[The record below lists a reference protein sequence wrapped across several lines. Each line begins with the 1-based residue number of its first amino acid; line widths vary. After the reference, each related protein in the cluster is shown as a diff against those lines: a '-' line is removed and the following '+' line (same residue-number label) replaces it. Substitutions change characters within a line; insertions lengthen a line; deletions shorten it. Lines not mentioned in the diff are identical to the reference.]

1 MFWVMIMKK
10 TVCAA
15 LALCLILSACGEA
28 APAETQE
35 PSEEVGSVVK
45 VACVCAQPS
54 VFGPTSLN
62 GYEYQITHYDY
73 GEQERYIADLTAG
86 NAPDLVLFGTTPFV
100 EYPGLDVNNEYYDD
114 LYEYIDADDMLSR
127 DSFLPNL
134 LEAMSRDGELKFLCR
149 QVTIASFVARRS
161 AVGDGYG
168 LLPSDY
174 ERIMAENPGYQS
186 LFDTFVTKSSLLDS
200 VCIISESAFTDRENA
215 SCDFDNDYF
224 RSLLEFCNSSPYDEY
239 VDGQS
244 TYDFDNVLLKRE
256 YLKFSAQIQCH
267 AWSIWRRAGLCRLP
281 RRRYGMQLLHLRPRL
296 RNTGAE
302 QQQGGRLGL
311 HKAHALCR
319 GPEIRH
325 GGAARHTRGLRAGSG
340 GRRRFRGDAV
350 QGPRAAGED
359 EIRGVGTRRR
369 TQGDNN
375 RQLSELFRRH
385 SDAGRYGG
393 HHSIPGERIYVGAIR
408 LKAKARCTS
417 SGLCFAS

>member
-10 TVCAA
+10 IVSAA

-28 APAETQE
+28 PPAETQE
-35 PSEEVGSVVK
+35 PSEDVGSVVK

-62 GYEYQITHYDY
+62 GYEYKITHYDY
-73 GEQERYIADLTAG
+73 GEQGRYIADLTAG

-114 LYEYIDADDMLSR
+114 LYEYIDADDTLSR

-149 QVTIASFVARRS
+149 QVTIATFVARRS

-224 RSLLEFCNSSPYDEY
+224 SSLLEFCNS
-239 VDGQS
+239 
-244 TYDFDNVLLKRE
+244 
-256 YLKFSAQIQCH
+256 
-267 AWSIWRRAGLCRLP
+267 
-281 RRRYGMQLLHLRPRL
+281 
-296 RNTGAE
+296 
-302 QQQGGRLGL
+302 
-311 HKAHALCR
+311 
-319 GPEIRH
+319 
-325 GGAARHTRGLRAGSG
+325 
-340 GRRRFRGDAV
+340 
-350 QGPRAAGED
+350 
-359 EIRGVGTRRR
+359 
-369 TQGDNN
+369 
-375 RQLSELFRRH
+375 
-385 SDAGRYGG
+385 
-393 HHSIPGERIYVGAIR
+393 
-408 LKAKARCTS
+408 
-417 SGLCFAS
+417 

>member
-10 TVCAA
+10 IVSAA

-73 GEQERYIADLTAG
+73 GEQEPYIADLTAG

-174 ERIMAENPGYQS
+174 ERILAENERYLS

-224 RSLLEFCNSSPYDEY
+224 RSLLEFCNSSPYDEFI
-239 VDGQS
+239 DGQS
-244 TYDFDNVLLKRE
+244 VSIGFENALLTPERISSVVRFNVMPGVYGDDPVFVGFPDGDMGCSYYICGLG
-256 YLKFSAQIQCH
+256 YAIPAQSSNKEG
-267 AWSIWRRAGLCRLP
+267 AWAYIKHMLSVEAQRYVTAGLP
-281 RRRYGMQLLHLRPRL
+281 V
-296 RNTGAE
+296 
-302 QQQGGRLGL
+302 
-311 HKAHALCR
+311 
-319 GPEIRH
+319 I
-325 GGAARHTRGLRAGSG
+325 
-340 GRRRFRGDAV
+340 
-350 QGPRAAGED
+350 
-359 EIRGVGTRRR
+359 
-369 TQGDNN
+369 
-375 RQLSELFRRH
+375 
-385 SDAGRYGG
+385 
-393 HHSIPGERIYVGAIR
+393 
-408 LKAKARCTS
+408 LKAFELALEDGDVSEDMQRKALELLVRTKYAES
-417 SGLCFAS
+417 VQDSGLKEIITDSCQNYFDGTATLDDTVDIIQSRASVYMSEQYG

>member
-10 TVCAA
+10 IVSAA

-28 APAETQE
+28 PPAETQE
-35 PSEEVGSVVK
+35 PSEDVGSVVK

-73 GEQERYIADLTAG
+73 GEHERYIADLTAG
-86 NAPDLVLFGTTPFV
+86 DAPDLVLFRARPFG

-114 LYEYIDADDMLSR
+114 LYEYIDADDTLSR

-149 QVTIASFVARRS
+149 QVTIATFVARRS

-174 ERIMAENPGYQS
+174 ERILAENERYLS

-224 RSLLEFCNSSPYDEY
+224 RSLLEFCNSSPYDEFI
-239 VDGQS
+239 DGQS
-244 TYDFDNVLLKRE
+244 VSIGFENALLTPERISSVVRFNVMPGVYGDDPVFVGFPDGDMGCSYYICGLG
-256 YLKFSAQIQCH
+256 YAIPAQSSNKEG
-267 AWSIWRRAGLCRLP
+267 AWAYIKHMLSVEAQRYVTAGLPVILEAFELALED
-281 RRRYGMQLLHLRPRL
+281 GDVSEDMQRKALELLER
-296 RNTGAE
+296 TKYAE
-302 QQQGGRLGL
+302 SVQ
-311 HKAHALCR
+311 
-319 GPEIRH
+319 
-325 GGAARHTRGLRAGSG
+325 
-340 GRRRFRGDAV
+340 DA
-350 QGPRAAGED
+350 
-359 EIRGVGTRRR
+359 
-369 TQGDNN
+369 
-375 RQLSELFRRH
+375 
-385 SDAGRYGG
+385 
-393 HHSIPGERIYVGAIR
+393 R
-408 LKAKARCTS
+408 LKEIIADSCRNYFDGTATLDDTVDIIQSR
-417 SGLCFAS
+417 ASVYMSEQYG

>member
-10 TVCAA
+10 IVSAA

-73 GEQERYIADLTAG
+73 GEHERYIADLTAG
-86 NAPDLVLFGTTPFV
+86 DAPDLVLFRTTPYV

-114 LYEYIDADDMLSR
+114 LYEYIDADDTLSR

-224 RSLLEFCNSSPYDEY
+224 RSLLEFCNSSPYDEFI
-239 VDGQS
+239 DGQS
-244 TYDFDNVLLKRE
+244 VSIGFENTLLTPERISSVVRFNVMPGVYGDEPVFVGFPDGDMGCSYYICGLGYAIPAQSSNKEGAWAYIKHMLSVEAQRYVTSGLPVILEAFELALEDGDVSEDMQRKALDLLERTKYAE
-256 YLKFSAQIQCH
+256 SVH
-267 AWSIWRRAGLCRLP
+267 DAGLKEIITDSCRNYFDGTATLDDTVDIIQS
-281 RRRYGMQLLHLRPRL
+281 RASVYMSEQYG
-296 RNTGAE
+296 
-302 QQQGGRLGL
+302 
-311 HKAHALCR
+311 
-319 GPEIRH
+319 
-325 GGAARHTRGLRAGSG
+325 
-340 GRRRFRGDAV
+340 
-350 QGPRAAGED
+350 
-359 EIRGVGTRRR
+359 
-369 TQGDNN
+369 
-375 RQLSELFRRH
+375 
-385 SDAGRYGG
+385 
-393 HHSIPGERIYVGAIR
+393 
-408 LKAKARCTS
+408 
-417 SGLCFAS
+417 

>member
-10 TVCAA
+10 IVCAA
-15 LALCLILSACGEA
+15 LVLFLTLSACGEA
-28 APAETQE
+28 PPAETQE

-73 GEQERYIADLTAG
+73 GEHERYIADLTSG
-86 NAPDLVLFGTTPFV
+86 NAPDLVLFRARPFG

-114 LYEYIDADDMLSR
+114 LYEYIDADDTLGR
-127 DSFLPNL
+127 ESFLPNL
-134 LEAMSRDGELKFLCR
+134 LEAMSRGGELKFLSR
-149 QVTIASFVARRS
+149 QVEIATFVARES

-200 VCIISESAFTDRENA
+200 VCIISERAFTDRENA

-244 TYDFDNVLLKRE
+244 TYDFDNTLLKRE
-256 YLKFSAQIQCH
+256 YLSSALRFNVMPGVYGDDPVFVGFPDGDRGCSYYICGLGYAIPAQSSNKEG
-267 AWSIWRRAGLCRLP
+267 AWAYIKHMLSVEAQRYVTAGLPVILEAFELALED
-281 RRRYGMQLLHLRPRL
+281 GDVSEDMQRKALDLLER
-296 RNTGAE
+296 TKYAE
-302 QQQGGRLGL
+302 SV
-311 HKAHALCR
+311 H
-319 GPEIRH
+319 
-325 GGAARHTRGLRAGSG
+325 
-340 GRRRFRGDAV
+340 
-350 QGPRAAGED
+350 
-359 EIRGVGTRRR
+359 
-369 TQGDNN
+369 
-375 RQLSELFRRH
+375 
-385 SDAGRYGG
+385 DAGLKEIITDSCRNYFDGTATLDDTVDIIQSRASVYMSEQYG
-393 HHSIPGERIYVGAIR
+393 
-408 LKAKARCTS
+408 
-417 SGLCFAS
+417 

>member
-10 TVCAA
+10 IVSAA

-73 GEQERYIADLTAG
+73 GEQEPYIADLTAG

-174 ERIMAENPGYQS
+174 ERILAENERYLS

-224 RSLLEFCNSSPYDEY
+224 RSLLEFCNSSPYDEFI
-239 VDGQS
+239 DGQS
-244 TYDFDNVLLKRE
+244 VSIGFENALLTPERISSVVRFNVMPGVYGDDPVFVGFPDGDMGCSYYICGLG
-256 YLKFSAQIQCH
+256 YAIPAQSSNKEG
-267 AWSIWRRAGLCRLP
+267 AWAYIKHMLSVEAQRYVTAGLP
-281 RRRYGMQLLHLRPRL
+281 V
-296 RNTGAE
+296 
-302 QQQGGRLGL
+302 
-311 HKAHALCR
+311 
-319 GPEIRH
+319 I
-325 GGAARHTRGLRAGSG
+325 
-340 GRRRFRGDAV
+340 
-350 QGPRAAGED
+350 
-359 EIRGVGTRRR
+359 
-369 TQGDNN
+369 
-375 RQLSELFRRH
+375 
-385 SDAGRYGG
+385 
-393 HHSIPGERIYVGAIR
+393 
-408 LKAKARCTS
+408 LKAFELALEDGDVSEDMQRKALELLERTKYAES
-417 SGLCFAS
+417 VQDSGLKEIITDSCRNYFDGTATLDDTVDIIQSRVSVYMSEQYD

>member
-10 TVCAA
+10 IVSAA

-62 GYEYQITHYDY
+62 GYEYKITHYDY
-73 GEQERYIADLTAG
+73 GEHERYIADLTAG
-86 NAPDLVLFGTTPFV
+86 DAPDLVLFRTTPFV
-100 EYPGLDVNNEYYDD
+100 EYPDLDVNNEYYDD
-114 LYEYIDADDMLSR
+114 LYEYIDADDTLSR

-149 QVTIASFVARRS
+149 QVTIATFVARRS

-174 ERIMAENPGYQS
+174 ERILAENERYLS

-224 RSLLEFCNSSPYDEY
+224 RSLLEFCNSSPYDEFI
-239 VDGQS
+239 DGQS
-244 TYDFDNVLLKRE
+244 VSIGFENALLTPERISSVVRFNVMPGVYGDDPVFVGFPDGDMGCSYYICGLG
-256 YLKFSAQIQCH
+256 YAIPAQSSNKDG
-267 AWSIWRRAGLCRLP
+267 AWAYIKHMLSVEAQRYVTAGLP
-281 RRRYGMQLLHLRPRL
+281 V
-296 RNTGAE
+296 
-302 QQQGGRLGL
+302 
-311 HKAHALCR
+311 
-319 GPEIRH
+319 I
-325 GGAARHTRGLRAGSG
+325 
-340 GRRRFRGDAV
+340 
-350 QGPRAAGED
+350 
-359 EIRGVGTRRR
+359 
-369 TQGDNN
+369 
-375 RQLSELFRRH
+375 
-385 SDAGRYGG
+385 
-393 HHSIPGERIYVGAIR
+393 
-408 LKAKARCTS
+408 LKAFELALEDGDVSEDMQRKALELLERTKYAES
-417 SGLCFAS
+417 VQDSGLKEIITDSCRNYFDGTATLDDTVDIIQSRASVYMSEQYG

>member
-10 TVCAA
+10 IVSAA

-73 GEQERYIADLTAG
+73 GEQGRYIADLTAG

-114 LYEYIDADDMLSR
+114 LYEYIDADDTLSR

-174 ERIMAENPGYQS
+174 ERILAENERYLS

-224 RSLLEFCNSSPYDEY
+224 RSLLEFCNSSPYDEFI
-239 VDGQS
+239 DGQS
-244 TYDFDNVLLKRE
+244 VSIGFENALLTPERISSVVRFNVMPGVYGDDPVFVGFPDGDMGCSYYICGLG
-256 YLKFSAQIQCH
+256 YAIPAQSSNKEG
-267 AWSIWRRAGLCRLP
+267 AWAYIKHMLSVEAQRYVTAGLP
-281 RRRYGMQLLHLRPRL
+281 V
-296 RNTGAE
+296 
-302 QQQGGRLGL
+302 
-311 HKAHALCR
+311 
-319 GPEIRH
+319 I
-325 GGAARHTRGLRAGSG
+325 
-340 GRRRFRGDAV
+340 
-350 QGPRAAGED
+350 
-359 EIRGVGTRRR
+359 
-369 TQGDNN
+369 
-375 RQLSELFRRH
+375 
-385 SDAGRYGG
+385 
-393 HHSIPGERIYVGAIR
+393 
-408 LKAKARCTS
+408 LKAFELALEDGDVSEDMQRKALELLERTKYAES
-417 SGLCFAS
+417 VQDSGLKEIITDSCRNYFDGTATLDDTVDIIQSRASVYMSEQYG

>member
-224 RSLLEFCNSSPYDEY
+224 SSLLEFCNSSPYDEFI
-239 VDGQS
+239 DGQS
-244 TYDFDNVLLKRE
+244 VSIGFENALLT
-256 YLKFSAQIQCH
+256 
-267 AWSIWRRAGLCRLP
+267 P
-281 RRRYGMQLLHLRPRL
+281 
-296 RNTGAE
+296 
-302 QQQGGRLGL
+302 
-311 HKAHALCR
+311 
-319 GPEIRH
+319 
-325 GGAARHTRGLRAGSG
+325 
-340 GRRRFRGDAV
+340 
-350 QGPRAAGED
+350 
-359 EIRGVGTRRR
+359 
-369 TQGDNN
+369 
-375 RQLSELFRRH
+375 
-385 SDAGRYGG
+385 
-393 HHSIPGERIYVGAIR
+393 ERISSVVRFKVMPGVYGDDPVFVGFPDGDMGCSYYICGLGYAIP
-408 LKAKARCTS
+408 AQS
-417 SGLCFAS
+417 SKPANVCQAQKKRSTG

>member
-10 TVCAA
+10 IVSAA

-62 GYEYQITHYDY
+62 GYEYKITHYDY
-73 GEQERYIADLTAG
+73 GEHERYIADLTAG
-86 NAPDLVLFGTTPFV
+86 DAPDLVLFRTTPFV
-100 EYPGLDVNNEYYDD
+100 EYPDLDVNNEYYDD
-114 LYEYIDADDMLSR
+114 LYEYIDADDTLSR

-149 QVTIASFVARRS
+149 QVTIATFVARRS

-174 ERIMAENPGYQS
+174 ERILAENERYLS

-224 RSLLEFCNSSPYDEY
+224 RSLLEFCNSSPYDEFI
-239 VDGQS
+239 DGQS
-244 TYDFDNVLLKRE
+244 VSIGFENALLTPERISSVVRFNVMPGVYGDDPVFVGFPDGDMGCSYYICGLG
-256 YLKFSAQIQCH
+256 YAIPAQSSNKDGTWAYIKHMLSVEAQ
-267 AWSIWRRAGLCRLP
+267 RYVTAGLP
-281 RRRYGMQLLHLRPRL
+281 V
-296 RNTGAE
+296 
-302 QQQGGRLGL
+302 
-311 HKAHALCR
+311 
-319 GPEIRH
+319 I
-325 GGAARHTRGLRAGSG
+325 
-340 GRRRFRGDAV
+340 
-350 QGPRAAGED
+350 
-359 EIRGVGTRRR
+359 
-369 TQGDNN
+369 
-375 RQLSELFRRH
+375 
-385 SDAGRYGG
+385 
-393 HHSIPGERIYVGAIR
+393 
-408 LKAKARCTS
+408 LKAFELALEDGDVSEDMQRKALELLERTKYAES
-417 SGLCFAS
+417 VQDSGLKEIITDSCRNYFDGTATLDDTVDIIQSRASVYMSEQYG

>member
-10 TVCAA
+10 IVSAA

-62 GYEYQITHYDY
+62 GYEYKITHYDY
-73 GEQERYIADLTAG
+73 GEHERYIADLTAG
-86 NAPDLVLFGTTPFV
+86 DAPDLVLFRTTPFV
-100 EYPGLDVNNEYYDD
+100 EYPDLDVNNEYYDD
-114 LYEYIDADDMLSR
+114 LYEYIDADDTLSR

-149 QVTIASFVARRS
+149 QVTIATFVARRS

-174 ERIMAENPGYQS
+174 ERILAENERYLS

-224 RSLLEFCNSSPYDEY
+224 RSLLEFCNSSPYDEFI
-239 VDGQS
+239 DGQS
-244 TYDFDNVLLKRE
+244 VSIGFENALLTPERISSVVRFNVMPGVYGDDPVFVGFPDGDMGCSYYICGLG
-256 YLKFSAQIQCH
+256 YAIPAQSSNKDG
-267 AWSIWRRAGLCRLP
+267 AWAYIKHMLSVEAQRYVTAGLPVILEAFELALED
-281 RRRYGMQLLHLRPRL
+281 GDVSEDMQRKALELLER
-296 RNTGAE
+296 TKYAE
-302 QQQGGRLGL
+302 SV
-311 HKAHALCR
+311 H
-319 GPEIRH
+319 
-325 GGAARHTRGLRAGSG
+325 
-340 GRRRFRGDAV
+340 
-350 QGPRAAGED
+350 
-359 EIRGVGTRRR
+359 
-369 TQGDNN
+369 
-375 RQLSELFRRH
+375 
-385 SDAGRYGG
+385 DAGLKEIITDSCQNYFDGTATLDDTVDIIQSRASVYMSEQYG
-393 HHSIPGERIYVGAIR
+393 
-408 LKAKARCTS
+408 
-417 SGLCFAS
+417 

>member
-1 MFWVMIMKK
+1 MSWVMMMKK
-10 TVCAA
+10 IVCAA
-15 LALCLILSACGEA
+15 LALFLTLSACGEV

-62 GYEYQITHYDY
+62 GYEYKITHYDY

-174 ERIMAENPGYQS
+174 ERILAENERYLS

-224 RSLLEFCNSSPYDEY
+224 SSLLEFCNSSPYDEFI
-239 VDGQS
+239 DGQS
-244 TYDFDNVLLKRE
+244 VSIGFENALLTPERISSVVRFNVMPGVYGDDPVFVGFPDGDMGCSYYICGLG
-256 YLKFSAQIQCH
+256 YAIPAQSSNKDG
-267 AWSIWRRAGLCRLP
+267 AWAYIKHMLSVEAQRYVTAGLP
-281 RRRYGMQLLHLRPRL
+281 V
-296 RNTGAE
+296 
-302 QQQGGRLGL
+302 
-311 HKAHALCR
+311 
-319 GPEIRH
+319 I
-325 GGAARHTRGLRAGSG
+325 
-340 GRRRFRGDAV
+340 
-350 QGPRAAGED
+350 
-359 EIRGVGTRRR
+359 
-369 TQGDNN
+369 
-375 RQLSELFRRH
+375 
-385 SDAGRYGG
+385 
-393 HHSIPGERIYVGAIR
+393 
-408 LKAKARCTS
+408 LKAFELALEDGDVSEDMQRKALELLERTKYAES
-417 SGLCFAS
+417 VQDSGLKEIITDSCRNYFDGTATLDDTVDIIQSRASVYMSEQYG

>member
-10 TVCAA
+10 IVSAA

-86 NAPDLVLFGTTPFV
+86 DAPDLVLFRARPFG

-114 LYEYIDADDMLSR
+114 LYEYIDADDTLSR
-127 DSFLPNL
+127 ESFLPNL
-134 LEAMSRDGELKFLCR
+134 LEAMSRGGELKFLCR
-149 QVTIASFVARRS
+149 QVEIATFVARES

-174 ERIMAENPGYQS
+174 ERILAENERYLS

-244 TYDFDNVLLKRE
+244 TYDFDNTLLKRE
-256 YLKFSAQIQCH
+256 YLSSALRFNVMPGVYGDDRSLSASRTAIGDAATTSAASATQYR
-267 AWSIWRRAGLCRLP
+267 RRAATRMAP
-281 RRRYGMQLLHLRPRL
+281 
-296 RNTGAE
+296 
-302 QQQGGRLGL
+302 
-311 HKAHALCR
+311 
-319 GPEIRH
+319 GPI
-325 GGAARHTRGLRAGSG
+325 
-340 GRRRFRGDAV
+340 
-350 QGPRAAGED
+350 
-359 EIRGVGTRRR
+359 
-369 TQGDNN
+369 
-375 RQLSELFRRH
+375 
-385 SDAGRYGG
+385 
-393 HHSIPGERIYVGAIR
+393 
-408 LKAKARCTS
+408 
-417 SGLCFAS
+417 

>member
-10 TVCAA
+10 IVSAA
-15 LALCLILSACGEA
+15 LALFLTLSACGEV

-62 GYEYQITHYDY
+62 GYEYKITHYDY
-73 GEQERYIADLTAG
+73 GEHERYIADLTAG
-86 NAPDLVLFGTTPFV
+86 DAPDLVLFGTTPFV

-174 ERIMAENPGYQS
+174 ERILAENERYLS

-224 RSLLEFCNSSPYDEY
+224 SSLLEFCNSSPYDEFI
-239 VDGQS
+239 DGQS
-244 TYDFDNVLLKRE
+244 VSIGFENALLTPERISSVVRFNVMPGVYGDDPVFVGFPDGDMGCSYYICGLG
-256 YLKFSAQIQCH
+256 YAIPAQSSNKEG
-267 AWSIWRRAGLCRLP
+267 AWAYIKHMLSVEAQRYVTAGLP
-281 RRRYGMQLLHLRPRL
+281 V
-296 RNTGAE
+296 
-302 QQQGGRLGL
+302 
-311 HKAHALCR
+311 
-319 GPEIRH
+319 I
-325 GGAARHTRGLRAGSG
+325 
-340 GRRRFRGDAV
+340 
-350 QGPRAAGED
+350 
-359 EIRGVGTRRR
+359 
-369 TQGDNN
+369 
-375 RQLSELFRRH
+375 
-385 SDAGRYGG
+385 
-393 HHSIPGERIYVGAIR
+393 
-408 LKAKARCTS
+408 LKAFELALEDGDVSEDMQRKALELLERTKYAES
-417 SGLCFAS
+417 VQDSGLKEIITDSCRNYFDGTATLDDTVDIIQSRASVYMSEQYG